1 MANSGLTRQIMAESR
16 MQFGN
21 SRRWYRFGY
30 RVWDA
35 SRRTLIFIFL
45 SLCSPLLWAKQ
56 TADPCQPDL
65 KIGSLC
71 RLAINQL
78 HPTQPGIGL
87 LQVQAEVKELKHK
100 SAKKLW
106 ALAEKKRIPVVIG
119 PDGRYWL
126 VDRHHLTRTLW
137 SLGMREVP
145 VVIAGVLTDREQF
158 WPQMQANHWAWLK
171 DERGHA
177 LAPAQLPTHI
187 ALLPDYP
194 YRSLAGFAEDAG
206 LYAKRGQIYF
216 IEFAWAQYLGE
227 KLKWRKVTADNLPT
241 LLKASEIF
249 ACLPDAAQLPGYPGV
264 ACDE

>member
-1 MANSGLTRQIMAESR
+1 
-16 MQFGN
+16 MQLGH
-21 SRRWYRFGY
+21 SRRWYRVGY
-30 RVWDA
+30 RVWDVI
-35 SRRTLIFIFL
+35 RRTLIFIFL

-65 KIGSLC
+65 KIGSWC

-78 HPTQPGIGL
+78 HPTQPGVGL
-87 LQVQAEVKELKHK
+87 LQVQTEAKALKHK

-119 PDGRYWL
+119 PDGRFWL

-145 VVIAGVLTDREQF
+145 VVIEGILTEPELF
-158 WPQMQANHWAWLK
+158 WSQMQAHHWAWLK
-171 DERGHA
+171 DERGHEVK
-177 LAPAQLPTHI
+177 PEQLPNHI

-206 LYAKRGQIYF
+206 LYAKQGQIYF

-227 KLKWRKVTADNLPT
+227 KLNWRQVTADNLPT
-241 LLKASEIF
+241 LLKASEIL
-249 ACLPDAAQLPGYPGV
+249 ACLPAAATLPGYPGR
-264 ACDE
+264 ACEE